1 MRLSVTTKLL
11 LGAGLCIL
19 LTVGA
24 TMTVIATATQK
35 RTEAMLADSIRSEAE
50 AVAGRITAPIME
62 LTGAARAMADTIGAR
77 HALGDH
83 DRTALIQAL
92 KPNLVNNP
100 LAVGSWFME
109 DASRPFDG
117 QAIADKPDL
126 GADSKGHFNPIW
138 TRTPDGAITFGPYE
152 NTFQDVF
159 WTLSDKSRKGAATP
173 PYLDTS
179 AAVPQLMFSVTF
191 PVLSNGTFLGI
202 SGIDI
207 GLGQISQSLATIH
220 PLGGRVTLL
229 SGEGNWIAH
238 PDAKFLNQ
246 PYGKD
251 AGADALAAAL
261 SDGKPRQVSG
271 TFATLDAPSERV
283 FMPFQL
289 PGLDARWIVVVDV
302 PSSVISAPVRSQA
315 VTMLIGGLAILVST
329 LLLLALLLDRV
340 VRRPI
345 VRSVEMAEAI
355 GSGDVSRRV
364 VVKARDEV
372 GDLLR
377 AMNGMGEQL
386 SSTVGDVLQSARE
399 VASGAGL
406 TSQTAERLSSGATE
420 QAAASEQASAAV
432 EEMSAN
438 IRQNAGNATQTE
450 TIARAASTTT
460 ARTAEAVSRSVA
472 AMQAIAERIRVVQDI
487 ARQTDLLAL
496 NAAIEAARA
505 GQHGKGFAVVAAE
518 VRKLAERAG
527 VASEDIARLSTETLG
542 VADEA
547 GRQLERLVPDI
558 QRTSE
563 LVSEIAAAC
572 QEQSTGIS
580 QIAQAIVQLD
590 QVTQTNAGAAGE
602 MAATAE
608 QLSEQGRALNERMSF
623 FVTQG
628 ADAGANAGPG
638 PLAADVEPP
647 APVLHPTGRATGR
660 APAERR
666 AA

>member
-1 MRLSVTTKLL
+1 MRLSVTAKLL
-11 LGAGLCIL
+11 LGAGVTIL

-24 TMTVIATATQK
+24 TMTIIASATQS
-35 RTEAMLADSIRSEAE
+35 RTEAMLADSIRSEAQS
-50 AVAGRITAPIME
+50 VAGQIKAPVME
-62 LTGAARAMADTIGAR
+62 LTGAARAMADTIGLR
-77 HALGDH
+77 HALGDNE
-83 DRTALIQAL
+83 RTALIQNL

-117 QAIADKPDL
+117 QAIADQPEI
-126 GADSKGHFNPIW
+126 GADSQGHFNPIW
-138 TRTPDGAITFGPYE
+138 TRTPDGDITFGPYE

-159 WTLSDKSRKGAATP
+159 WTLSSESRKGAATP

-191 PVLSNGTFLGI
+191 PVMSSDTFLGV

-207 GLGQISQSLATIH
+207 GLGQISQSLADIH
-220 PLGGRVTLL
+220 PFGGRVTLL

-238 PDAKFLNQ
+238 PDAQQLNQ
-246 PYGKD
+246 PYGSGE
-251 AGADALAAAL
+251 GADALAAAL
-261 SDGKPRQVSG
+261 ADGKPHQVAG
-271 TFATLDAPSERV
+271 TFSTLDAPAERV

-302 PSSVISAPVRSQA
+302 PATVISAPVRSQA
-315 VTMLIGGLAILVST
+315 IVMLIGGVAILVST
-329 LLLLALLLDRV
+329 LLLLGLLLDRV

-345 VRSVEMAEAI
+345 VRSVEMAQAI
-355 GSGDVSRRV
+355 GAGDVSRRV
-364 VVKARDEV
+364 AVKANDEV

-377 AMNGMGEQL
+377 AMNRMGEQL
-386 SSTVGDVLQSARE
+386 SDTVGDVLRSARE

-406 TSQTAERLSSGATE
+406 TSQTAERLSAGATQ
-420 QAAASEQASAAV
+420 QAAASEEASAAV

-438 IRQNAGNATQTE
+438 IRQNADNAVETE
-450 TIARAASTTT
+450 TIARAASAST
-460 ARTAEAVSRSVA
+460 ARTAEAVSRSVS
-472 AMQAIAERIRVVQDI
+472 AMQMIADRIGVVQDI

-527 VASEDIARLSTETLG
+527 AASEEIAKLSSETLG

-558 QRTSE
+558 RRTSE
-563 LVSEIAAAC
+563 LVSEISAAC
-572 QEQSTGIS
+572 QEQSSGIS

-608 QLSEQGRALNERMSF
+608 QLSEQGRALNERMSV
-623 FVTQG
+623 FVTQDR
-628 ADAGANAGPG
+628 DA
-638 PLAADVEPP
+638 EP
-647 APVLHPTGRATGR
+647 APPVAEEATPAPAIRPAPLR
-660 APAERR
+660 APALRR